1 MIPTDVYFVL
11 STLVYR
17 KTLTGDYLPT
27 GYFRRALW
35 ADSVSPEMNTLALR
49 TQFKAIRIG
58 ENLVVIYNV
67 RWLTRGQ
74 PESTII
80 A

>member
-1 MIPTDVYFVL
+1 MISTDVYFVL
-11 STLVYR
+11 SPLVYR

-27 GYFRRALW
+27 WYFRRALW
-35 ADSVSPEMNTLALR
+35 ADNVSSGMNTLALR

-58 ENLVVIYNV
+58 ENLVMSYNA
-67 RWLTRGQ
+67 RWLSRGQ